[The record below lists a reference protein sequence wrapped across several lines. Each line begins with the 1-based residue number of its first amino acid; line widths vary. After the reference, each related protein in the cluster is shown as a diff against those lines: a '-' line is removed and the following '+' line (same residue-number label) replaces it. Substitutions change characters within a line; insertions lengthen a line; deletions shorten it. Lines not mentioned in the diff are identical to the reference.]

1 VFAASQPKSC
11 AILLAPPAYV
21 NRREINLRGGRA
33 RRGRI
38 FDMAKSLIVSAI
50 TALLM
55 ILLGV
60 FWMLMWLVG
69 TNGYSESKGTAILA
83 SNLVLVILSIIVSS
97 VVSGWL
103 ANMLATRLRWPMW
116 AAGAIVILGV
126 LVAAVI
132 VLFTGSLLIIAIF
145 GRTR

>member
-1 VFAASQPKSC
+1 
-11 AILLAPPAYV
+11 
-21 NRREINLRGGRA
+21 
-33 RRGRI
+33 
-38 FDMAKSLIVSAI
+38 MAKTLIVSAI
-50 TALLM
+50 TALMM

-69 TNGYSESKGTAILA
+69 TNGYSESKGTVILA

-97 VVSGWL
+97 VASGWL

-116 AAGAIVILGV
+116 AAAAVVILGV
-126 LVAAVI
+126 LVVAVI

>member
-1 VFAASQPKSC
+1 
-11 AILLAPPAYV
+11 
-21 NRREINLRGGRA
+21 
-33 RRGRI
+33 
-38 FDMAKSLIVSAI
+38 MAKTLIVSAI

-97 VVSGWL
+97 AASGWL
-103 ANMLATRLRWPMW
+103 ANMLAARLRWPMW
-116 AAGAIVILGV
+116 AAAPVVILAVLGV
-126 LVAAVI
+126 AVI
-132 VLFTGSLLIIAIF
+132 VLFAGSLLIIAIF